1 MSFGDIITYI
11 CLAIAIW
18 YVPRYLLRVYA
29 PGVMPWL
36 RSWWQAGID
45 TQRERYERRAA
56 SYGLRDVNNIDSS
69 AKSSSVVMSRT
80 PEPDRRLIASVS
92 ETDGKQS
99 SDRQTIAKPTE
110 QQMLDIFKALR
121 AAGVKREAIAGPWRA
136 AGLPIDTNLWSK
148 AAPSEKDDDDDT
160 IVTPWAGR
168 RTKAS
173 YYDDP
178 RLEYQQPP
186 N

>member
-1 MSFGDIITYI
+1 MSTGDKVLLIVVVGG
-11 CLAIAIW
+11 LAIG
-18 YVPRYLLRVYA
+18 LLSMLVGWIADHLPGASVKNSGGAA
-29 PGVMPWL
+29 P
-36 RSWWQAGID
+36 
-45 TQRERYERRAA
+45 
-56 SYGLRDVNNIDSS
+56 
-69 AKSSSVVMSRT
+69 VVMSRT
-80 PEPDRRLIASVS
+80 PEPDRRLSLS
-92 ETDGKQS
+92 SLQTDSQTT

-136 AGLPIDTNLWSK
+136 AGLPLDTNLWSK